1 MFANAQRMQLKCRKL
16 GASYLILV
24 ENTMI
29 VAKKL
34 CLLSVAFLSVLPVMV
49 AGGDVL
55 AAPQVSTSIGTKID
69 DTVVTTKV
77 KSALLDDPSVKS
89 FDIKVETRKGVVQLS
104 GFVDSQF
111 QMDRAIDAAL
121 AVEGVSKV
129 HNNINLKSGKATV
142 GNAVDDSVI
151 TTQVKAA
158 LLANPNVKSMDIA
171 VVTRKGRVQLSGFV
185 NSQSQITQALAVAEQ
200 VVGVK
205 TVSNEMSVKQ

>member
-1 MFANAQRMQLKCRKL
+1 
-16 GASYLILV
+16 
-24 ENTMI
+24 MI

-34 CLLSVAFLSVLPVMV
+34 CFLSVVLLSVLPVMM
-49 AGGDVL
+49 AGGDAL
-55 AAPQVSTSIGTKID
+55 AASQVSTSIGTKID

-77 KSALLDDPSVKS
+77 KSALLDDPSVKI
-89 FDIKVETRKGVVQLS
+89 FDIKVATRKGVVQLS
-104 GFVDSQF
+104 GFVDNQF
-111 QMDRAIDAAL
+111 QIDRAIEAAL

-129 HNNINLKSGKATV
+129 QNNINLKSGKATTV
-142 GNAVDDSVI
+142 GTVVDDSVI

-158 LLANPNVKSMDIA
+158 LLANPNVKSMDIT

-185 NSQSQITQALAVAEQ
+185 NSQSQITQALAVAQQ